1 MLDDLALVD
10 PPHVEGDDR
19 RRGNPVV
26 PAMRNYEIVLA
37 DHPRPGMPEACRQGT
52 HQVAQSR
59 QPIGPSDRVLN
70 VIRRPVAV
78 NSPRIPLIEQFVYCP
93 LDKSSR
99 AHGYRPIRYKVRAR
113 PRVA

>member
-1 MLDDLALVD
+1 
-10 PPHVEGDDR
+10 
-19 RRGNPVV
+19 
-26 PAMRNYEIVLA
+26 MRNYEIVLA

-93 LDKSSR
+93 LDKFSR